1 MLLSWEVINLG
12 LLDKI
17 RSENEELE
25 NSDAATERAHEILQ
39 IVGERVEKVRPSR
52 VIFASVAVLL
62 ILSGIMIIGTW
73 IVPYDRTS
81 VDVIYLQGVGGH
93 VVLVELD
100 NKGSRSITDVQ
111 LDIRF
116 LDDDSN
122 EIARSTFQ
130 TDEIAAHTSIAGDN
144 LELIAPGASV
154 WENYTIEIILDYT
167 YRGTQ
172 YNERWTYNV
181 GSWTWRCLLMRH
193 LCTSF
198 ETTLGCELFE
208 MHATRIL
215 KGDSIGE

>member
-17 RSENEELE
+17 RSENEDTED
-25 NSDAATERAHEILQ
+25 SDAATERAHEILQ

-81 VDVIYLQGVGGH
+81 VDVVYLQGVGGH
-93 VVLVELD
+93 VVLAELD

-154 WENYTIEIILDYT
+154 WENYTIEIILDYA
-167 YRGTQ
+167 YRGTE

-181 GSWTWRCLLMRH
+181 GSWTM
-193 LCTSF
+193 
-198 ETTLGCELFE
+198 ETFTYEAP
-208 MHATRIL
+208 MHFL
-215 KGDSIGE
+215 

>member
-1 MLLSWEVINLG
+1 MIDLG
-12 LLDKI
+12 LMDKI
-17 RSENEELE
+17 RSQNEELE
-25 NSDAATERAHEILQ
+25 THDAATERAHEILQ

-81 VDVIYLQGVGGH
+81 VDVVYLQGVGGH

-122 EIARSTFQ
+122 EIARSTFE

-154 WENYTIEIILDYT
+154 WENYTIEIILEYT
-167 YRGTQ
+167 YGGTE

-181 GSWTWRCLLMRH
+181 GSWTM
-193 LCTSF
+193 
-198 ETTLGCELFE
+198 E
-208 MHATRIL
+208 MFTYDAPMHFF
-215 KGDSIGE
+215 

>member
-1 MLLSWEVINLG
+1 VINLG

-25 NSDAATERAHEILQ
+25 DSDAATERAHEILQ

-81 VDVIYLQGVGGH
+81 VDVVYLQGVGGH

-167 YRGTQ
+167 YRDTQ

-181 GSWTWRCLLMRH
+181 GSWTM
-193 LCTSF
+193 
-198 ETTLGCELFE
+198 E
-208 MHATRIL
+208 MFTYAAPMHFL
-215 KGDSIGE
+215 

>member
-1 MLLSWEVINLG
+1 MLLSWGVINLG

-17 RSENEELE
+17 LSEDEESE
-25 NSDAATERAHEILQ
+25 DSDAATERAHEILQ

-81 VDVIYLQGVGGH
+81 VDVVYLQGVGGH

-181 GSWTWRCLLMRH
+181 GSWTM
-193 LCTSF
+193 
-198 ETTLGCELFE
+198 E
-208 MHATRIL
+208 MFTYAAPMHFL
-215 KGDSIGE
+215 

>member
-1 MLLSWEVINLG
+1 MIDLG
-12 LLDKI
+12 LMDKI
-17 RSENEELE
+17 RSQNEELE
-25 NSDAATERAHEILQ
+25 TPDAATERAHEILQ

-81 VDVIYLQGVGGH
+81 VDVVYLQGVGGH

-122 EIARSTFQ
+122 EIARSTFE

-154 WENYTIEIILDYT
+154 WENYTIEIILEYT
-167 YRGTQ
+167 YGGTE

-181 GSWTWRCLLMRH
+181 GGWTMERF
-193 LCTSF
+193 TYDAP
-198 ETTLGCELFE
+198 
-208 MHATRIL
+208 MHFF
-215 KGDSIGE
+215 

>member
-1 MLLSWEVINLG
+1 MLLSWGVIDLG
-12 LLDKI
+12 LMDKI
-17 RSENEELE
+17 RSQNEELE
-25 NSDAATERAHEILQ
+25 THDAATERAHEILQ

-81 VDVIYLQGVGGH
+81 VDVVYLQGVGGH

-122 EIARSTFQ
+122 EIARSSFE
-130 TDEIAAHTSIAGDN
+130 TDEIAAHTSIAGDD

-154 WENYTIEIILDYT
+154 WENYTIEIILEYT
-167 YRGTQ
+167 YGGTE

-181 GSWTWRCLLMRH
+181 GGWTM
-193 LCTSF
+193 
-198 ETTLGCELFE
+198 E
-208 MHATRIL
+208 MFTYDAPMHFF
-215 KGDSIGE
+215 

>member
-1 MLLSWEVINLG
+1 MLLSWGVINLG

-17 RSENEELE
+17 RSENEESE
-25 NSDAATERAHEILQ
+25 DSDAATERAHEILQ

-81 VDVIYLQGVGGH
+81 VDVVYLQGVGGH

-181 GSWTWRCLLMRH
+181 GSWTM
-193 LCTSF
+193 
-198 ETTLGCELFE
+198 E
-208 MHATRIL
+208 MFTYAAPMHFL
-215 KGDSIGE
+215 

>member
-1 MLLSWEVINLG
+1 MLLYWGVINLG

-17 RSENEELE
+17 RSENEESE
-25 NSDAATERAHEILQ
+25 DSDAATERAHEILQ

-81 VDVIYLQGVGGH
+81 VDVVYLQGVGGH

-167 YRGTQ
+167 YRDTQ

-181 GSWTWRCLLMRH
+181 GSWTM
-193 LCTSF
+193 
-198 ETTLGCELFE
+198 E
-208 MHATRIL
+208 MFTYAAPMHFL
-215 KGDSIGE
+215 

>member
-1 MLLSWEVINLG
+1 MQLSWVVIDLG
-12 LLDKI
+12 LMDKI
-17 RSENEELE
+17 RSQNQELE
-25 NSDAATERAHEILQ
+25 TPDAATERAHEILQ

-81 VDVIYLQGVGGH
+81 VDVVYLQGVGGH

-122 EIARSTFQ
+122 EIARSTFE

-154 WENYTIEIILDYT
+154 WENYTIEIILEYT
-167 YRGTQ
+167 YGGTE

-181 GSWTWRCLLMRH
+181 GSWTM
-193 LCTSF
+193 
-198 ETTLGCELFE
+198 E
-208 MHATRIL
+208 MFTYDAPMHFF
-215 KGDSIGE
+215 

>member
-1 MLLSWEVINLG
+1 MLLSWGVINLG

-17 RSENEELE
+17 RSENEESE
-25 NSDAATERAHEILQ
+25 DSDAATERAHEILQ

-52 VIFASVAVLL
+52 VIFASVAVFL

-81 VDVIYLQGVGGH
+81 VDVVYLQGVGGH

-167 YRGTQ
+167 YRDTQ

-181 GSWTWRCLLMRH
+181 GSWTM
-193 LCTSF
+193 
-198 ETTLGCELFE
+198 E
-208 MHATRIL
+208 MFTYAAPMHFL
-215 KGDSIGE
+215 

>member
-1 MLLSWEVINLG
+1 MIDLG
-12 LLDKI
+12 LMDKI
-17 RSENEELE
+17 RSQNEELE
-25 NSDAATERAHEILQ
+25 TPDAATERAHEILQ

-81 VDVIYLQGVGGH
+81 VDVVYLQGVGGH

-111 LDIRF
+111 IDIRF
-116 LDDDSN
+116 LDDSSN
-122 EIARSTFQ
+122 EIARSTFE

-154 WENYTIEIILDYT
+154 WENYTIEIILEYT
-167 YRGTQ
+167 YGGTE

-181 GSWTWRCLLMRH
+181 GGWTM
-193 LCTSF
+193 
-198 ETTLGCELFE
+198 E
-208 MHATRIL
+208 MFTYDAPMHFF
-215 KGDSIGE
+215 

>member
-1 MLLSWEVINLG
+1 MQLSWGVIDLG
-12 LLDKI
+12 LMDKI
-17 RSENEELE
+17 RSQNEELE
-25 NSDAATERAHEILQ
+25 TPDAATERAHEILQ

-81 VDVIYLQGVGGH
+81 VDVVYLQGVGGH

-116 LDDDSN
+116 LDDGSN
-122 EIARSTFQ
+122 EIARSTFE

-154 WENYTIEIILDYT
+154 WENYTIEIILEYT
-167 YRGTQ
+167 YGGTE

-181 GSWTWRCLLMRH
+181 GGWTM
-193 LCTSF
+193 
-198 ETTLGCELFE
+198 E
-208 MHATRIL
+208 MFTYDAPMHFF
-215 KGDSIGE
+215 

>member
-1 MLLSWEVINLG
+1 VIDLG
-12 LLDKI
+12 LMDKI
-17 RSENEELE
+17 RSQNEELE
-25 NSDAATERAHEILQ
+25 THDAATERAHEILQ

-81 VDVIYLQGVGGH
+81 VDVVYLQGVGGH

-116 LDDDSN
+116 LDNDSN
-122 EIARSTFQ
+122 EIARSTFE
-130 TDEIAAHTSIAGDN
+130 TDEIVAHTSIAGDD

-154 WENYTIEIILDYT
+154 WENYTIEIILEYT
-167 YRGTQ
+167 YGGTE

-181 GSWTWRCLLMRH
+181 GSWTM
-193 LCTSF
+193 
-198 ETTLGCELFE
+198 E
-208 MHATRIL
+208 MFTYDAPMHFF
-215 KGDSIGE
+215 

>member
-1 MLLSWEVINLG
+1 MQLSWGVIDLG
-12 LLDKI
+12 LMDKI
-17 RSENEELE
+17 RSQNEELE
-25 NSDAATERAHEILQ
+25 THDAATERAHEILQ

-81 VDVIYLQGVGGH
+81 VDVVYLQGVGGH

-122 EIARSTFQ
+122 EIARSTFE

-154 WENYTIEIILDYT
+154 WENYTIEIILEYT
-167 YRGTQ
+167 YGGTE

-181 GSWTWRCLLMRH
+181 GGWTMERF
-193 LCTSF
+193 TYDAP
-198 ETTLGCELFE
+198 
-208 MHATRIL
+208 MHFF
-215 KGDSIGE
+215 

>member
-1 MLLSWEVINLG
+1 MLLSWGVIDLG
-12 LLDKI
+12 LMDKI
-17 RSENEELE
+17 RSQNEELE
-25 NSDAATERAHEILQ
+25 TPDAATERAHEILQ

-81 VDVIYLQGVGGH
+81 VDVVYLQGVGGH

-122 EIARSTFQ
+122 EIARSTFE
-130 TDEIAAHTSIAGDN
+130 TDEIAAHTSIAGNN

-154 WENYTIEIILDYT
+154 WENYTIEIILEYT
-167 YRGTQ
+167 YGGTE

-181 GSWTWRCLLMRH
+181 GGWTM
-193 LCTSF
+193 
-198 ETTLGCELFE
+198 E
-208 MHATRIL
+208 MFTYDAPMHFF
-215 KGDSIGE
+215 

>member
-1 MLLSWEVINLG
+1 MQLSWGVIDLG
-12 LLDKI
+12 LMDKI
-17 RSENEELE
+17 RSQNEELE
-25 NSDAATERAHEILQ
+25 TPDAATERAHEILQ

-81 VDVIYLQGVGGH
+81 VDVVYLQGVGGH

-116 LDDDSN
+116 LDNDSN
-122 EIARSTFQ
+122 EIARSTFE
-130 TDEIAAHTSIAGDN
+130 TDEIVAHTSIAGDD

-154 WENYTIEIILDYT
+154 WENYTIEIILEYT
-167 YRGTQ
+167 YGGTE

-181 GSWTWRCLLMRH
+181 GSWTM
-193 LCTSF
+193 
-198 ETTLGCELFE
+198 E
-208 MHATRIL
+208 MFTYDAPMHFF
-215 KGDSIGE
+215 

>member
-1 MLLSWEVINLG
+1 MIDLG
-12 LLDKI
+12 LMDKI
-17 RSENEELE
+17 RSQNEELE
-25 NSDAATERAHEILQ
+25 TPDAATERAHEILQ

-81 VDVIYLQGVGGH
+81 VDVVYLQGVGGH

-116 LDDDSN
+116 LDNDSN
-122 EIARSTFQ
+122 EIARSTFE
-130 TDEIAAHTSIAGDN
+130 TDEIVAHTSIAGDD

-154 WENYTIEIILDYT
+154 WENYTIEIILEYT
-167 YRGTQ
+167 YGGTE

-181 GSWTWRCLLMRH
+181 GSWTM
-193 LCTSF
+193 
-198 ETTLGCELFE
+198 E
-208 MHATRIL
+208 MFTYDAPMHFF
-215 KGDSIGE
+215 

>member
-1 MLLSWEVINLG
+1 MLLSWGVIDLG
-12 LLDKI
+12 LMDKI
-17 RSENEELE
+17 RSQNEELE
-25 NSDAATERAHEILQ
+25 TPDAATERAHEILQ

-81 VDVIYLQGVGGH
+81 VDVVYLQGVGGH

-122 EIARSTFQ
+122 EIARSTFE

-154 WENYTIEIILDYT
+154 WENYTIEIILEYT
-167 YRGTQ
+167 YGGTE

-181 GSWTWRCLLMRH
+181 GGWTM
-193 LCTSF
+193 
-198 ETTLGCELFE
+198 E
-208 MHATRIL
+208 MFTYDAPMHFF
-215 KGDSIGE
+215 

>member
-1 MLLSWEVINLG
+1 MQLSWVVIDLG
-12 LLDKI
+12 LMDKI
-17 RSENEELE
+17 RSQNEELE
-25 NSDAATERAHEILQ
+25 THDAATERAHEILQ

-81 VDVIYLQGVGGH
+81 VDVVYLQGVGGH

-122 EIARSTFQ
+122 EIARSTFE
-130 TDEIAAHTSIAGDN
+130 TDEIVAHTSIAGDN

-154 WENYTIEIILDYT
+154 WENYTIEIILEYT
-167 YRGTQ
+167 YGGTE

-181 GSWTWRCLLMRH
+181 GSWTM
-193 LCTSF
+193 
-198 ETTLGCELFE
+198 E
-208 MHATRIL
+208 MFTYDAPMHFF
-215 KGDSIGE
+215 

>member
-1 MLLSWEVINLG
+1 MQLSWGVIELG
-12 LLDKI
+12 LMDKI
-17 RSENEELE
+17 RSQNEELE
-25 NSDAATERAHEILQ
+25 TPDAATERAHEILQ

-81 VDVIYLQGVGGH
+81 VDVVYLQGVGGH

-116 LDDDSN
+116 LDDGSN
-122 EIARSTFQ
+122 EIARSTFE

-154 WENYTIEIILDYT
+154 WENYTIEIILEYT
-167 YRGTQ
+167 YGGTE

-181 GSWTWRCLLMRH
+181 GGWTM
-193 LCTSF
+193 
-198 ETTLGCELFE
+198 E
-208 MHATRIL
+208 MFTYDAPMHFF
-215 KGDSIGE
+215 

>member
-17 RSENEELE
+17 RFEDEESED
-25 NSDAATERAHEILQ
+25 SDAVTERAHEILQ

-81 VDVIYLQGVGGH
+81 VDVVYLQGVGGH

-181 GSWTWRCLLMRH
+181 GSWTM
-193 LCTSF
+193 
-198 ETTLGCELFE
+198 E
-208 MHATRIL
+208 MFTYAAPMHFL
-215 KGDSIGE
+215 

>member
-1 MLLSWEVINLG
+1 MQLSWGVIDLG
-12 LLDKI
+12 LMDKI
-17 RSENEELE
+17 RSQNEELE
-25 NSDAATERAHEILQ
+25 THDAATERAHEILQ

-81 VDVIYLQGVGGH
+81 VDVVYLQGVGGH

-116 LDDDSN
+116 LDDGSN
-122 EIARSTFQ
+122 EIARSAFE

-154 WENYTIEIILDYT
+154 WENYTIEIILEYT
-167 YRGTQ
+167 YGGTE

-181 GSWTWRCLLMRH
+181 GGWTM
-193 LCTSF
+193 
-198 ETTLGCELFE
+198 E
-208 MHATRIL
+208 MFTYDAPMHFF
-215 KGDSIGE
+215 

>member
-1 MLLSWEVINLG
+1 MIDLG
-12 LLDKI
+12 LMDKI
-17 RSENEELE
+17 RSQNEELE
-25 NSDAATERAHEILQ
+25 TPDAATERAHEILQ

-81 VDVIYLQGVGGH
+81 VDVVYLQGVGGH

-122 EIARSTFQ
+122 EIARSTFE

-154 WENYTIEIILDYT
+154 WENYTIEIILEYT
-167 YRGTQ
+167 YGGTE

-181 GSWTWRCLLMRH
+181 GSWTM
-193 LCTSF
+193 
-198 ETTLGCELFE
+198 E
-208 MHATRIL
+208 MFTYDAPMHFF
-215 KGDSIGE
+215 

>member
-1 MLLSWEVINLG
+1 MIDLG
-12 LLDKI
+12 LMDKI
-17 RSENEELE
+17 RSQNQELE
-25 NSDAATERAHEILQ
+25 TPDAATERAHEILQ

-81 VDVIYLQGVGGH
+81 VDVVYLQGVGGH

-122 EIARSTFQ
+122 EIARSSFE
-130 TDEIAAHTSIAGDN
+130 TDEIAAHTSIAGDD

-154 WENYTIEIILDYT
+154 WENYTIEIILEYT
-167 YRGTQ
+167 YGGTE

-181 GSWTWRCLLMRH
+181 GSWTM
-193 LCTSF
+193 
-198 ETTLGCELFE
+198 E
-208 MHATRIL
+208 MFTYDAPMHFF
-215 KGDSIGE
+215 

>member
-1 MLLSWEVINLG
+1 MLLSWGVIDLG
-12 LLDKI
+12 LMDKI
-17 RSENEELE
+17 RSQNEELE
-25 NSDAATERAHEILQ
+25 THDAATERAHEILQ

-81 VDVIYLQGVGGH
+81 VDVVYLQGVGGH

-122 EIARSTFQ
+122 EIARSTFE
-130 TDEIAAHTSIAGDN
+130 TDEIAAHTSIAGDD

-154 WENYTIEIILDYT
+154 WENYTIEIILEYT
-167 YRGTQ
+167 YGGTE

-181 GSWTWRCLLMRH
+181 GSWTM
-193 LCTSF
+193 
-198 ETTLGCELFE
+198 E
-208 MHATRIL
+208 MFTYDAPMHFF
-215 KGDSIGE
+215 

>member
-17 RSENEELE
+17 RSEDEESE
-25 NSDAATERAHEILQ
+25 DSDAATERAHEILQ

-81 VDVIYLQGVGGH
+81 VDVVYLQGVGGH

-116 LDDDSN
+116 LDDGSN
-122 EIARSTFQ
+122 EIARTTFQ

-181 GSWTWRCLLMRH
+181 GSWTM
-193 LCTSF
+193 
-198 ETTLGCELFE
+198 E
-208 MHATRIL
+208 MFTYAAPMHFL
-215 KGDSIGE
+215 

>member
-1 MLLSWEVINLG
+1 MQLSWGVIDLG
-12 LLDKI
+12 LMDKI
-17 RSENEELE
+17 RSQNEELE
-25 NSDAATERAHEILQ
+25 THDAATERAHEILQ

-81 VDVIYLQGVGGH
+81 VDVVYLQGVGGH

-116 LDDDSN
+116 LDNDSN
-122 EIARSTFQ
+122 EIARSTFE
-130 TDEIAAHTSIAGDN
+130 TDEIVAHTSIAGDD

-154 WENYTIEIILDYT
+154 WENYTIEIILEYT
-167 YRGTQ
+167 YGGTE

-181 GSWTWRCLLMRH
+181 GSWTM
-193 LCTSF
+193 
-198 ETTLGCELFE
+198 E
-208 MHATRIL
+208 MFTYDAPMHFF
-215 KGDSIGE
+215 

>member
-25 NSDAATERAHEILQ
+25 DSDAATERAHEILQ

-73 IVPYDRTS
+73 IVPYDTTY
-81 VDVIYLQGVGGH
+81 VDVVYLQGVGGH

-167 YRGTQ
+167 YRDTQ

-181 GSWTWRCLLMRH
+181 GSWTM
-193 LCTSF
+193 
-198 ETTLGCELFE
+198 E
-208 MHATRIL
+208 MFTYAVPMHFL
-215 KGDSIGE
+215 

>member
-1 MLLSWEVINLG
+1 MQLSWGVIDLG
-12 LLDKI
+12 LMDKI
-17 RSENEELE
+17 RSQNEELE
-25 NSDAATERAHEILQ
+25 TPDAATERAHEILQ

-62 ILSGIMIIGTW
+62 ILSGVMIIGTW

-81 VDVIYLQGVGGH
+81 VDVVYLQGVGGH

-122 EIARSTFQ
+122 EIARSTFE

-154 WENYTIEIILDYT
+154 WENYTIEIILEYT
-167 YRGTQ
+167 YGGTE

-181 GSWTWRCLLMRH
+181 GSWTM
-193 LCTSF
+193 
-198 ETTLGCELFE
+198 E
-208 MHATRIL
+208 MFTYDAPMHFF
-215 KGDSIGE
+215 

>member
-12 LLDKI
+12 LLNKI
-17 RSENEELE
+17 RSENEDTED
-25 NSDAATERAHEILQ
+25 SDAATERAHEILQ

-81 VDVIYLQGVGGH
+81 VDVVYLQGVGGH
-93 VVLVELD
+93 VVLAELD

-130 TDEIAAHTSIAGDN
+130 TDEIAAHTSIAGDD

-167 YRGTQ
+167 YRGTE
-172 YNERWTYNV
+172 YNERLTYNV
-181 GSWTWRCLLMRH
+181 GSWTM
-193 LCTSF
+193 
-198 ETTLGCELFE
+198 ETFTYEAP
-208 MHATRIL
+208 MHFL
-215 KGDSIGE
+215 

>member
-1 MLLSWEVINLG
+1 MQLSWGVIDLG
-12 LLDKI
+12 LMDKI
-17 RSENEELE
+17 RSQNEELE
-25 NSDAATERAHEILQ
+25 THDAATERAHEILQ

-81 VDVIYLQGVGGH
+81 VDVVYLQGVGGH

-100 NKGSRSITDVQ
+100 NKGSRSITDIQ

-116 LDDDSN
+116 LDDGSN
-122 EIARSTFQ
+122 EIARSTFE

-154 WENYTIEIILDYT
+154 WENYTIEIILEYT
-167 YRGTQ
+167 YGGTE

-181 GSWTWRCLLMRH
+181 GGWTM
-193 LCTSF
+193 
-198 ETTLGCELFE
+198 E
-208 MHATRIL
+208 MFTYDAPMHFF
-215 KGDSIGE
+215 

>member
-1 MLLSWEVINLG
+1 MIDLG
-12 LLDKI
+12 LMDKI
-17 RSENEELE
+17 RSQNEELE
-25 NSDAATERAHEILQ
+25 TPDAATERAHEILQ

-81 VDVIYLQGVGGH
+81 VDVVYLQGVGGH

-100 NKGSRSITDVQ
+100 NKGSRSITNVQ

-116 LDDDSN
+116 LDDGSN
-122 EIARSTFQ
+122 EIARSIFE

-154 WENYTIEIILDYT
+154 WENYTIEIILEYT
-167 YRGTQ
+167 YGGTE

-181 GSWTWRCLLMRH
+181 GGWTM
-193 LCTSF
+193 
-198 ETTLGCELFE
+198 E
-208 MHATRIL
+208 MFTYDAPMHFF
-215 KGDSIGE
+215 

>member
-1 MLLSWEVINLG
+1 VIDLG
-12 LLDKI
+12 LMDKI
-17 RSENEELE
+17 RSQNEELE
-25 NSDAATERAHEILQ
+25 THDAATERAHEILQ

-81 VDVIYLQGVGGH
+81 VDVVYLQGVGGH

-100 NKGSRSITDVQ
+100 NKGSRSITDIQ

-116 LDDDSN
+116 LDDGSN
-122 EIARSTFQ
+122 EIARSTFE

-154 WENYTIEIILDYT
+154 WENYTIEIILEYT
-167 YRGTQ
+167 YGGTE

-181 GSWTWRCLLMRH
+181 GGWTM
-193 LCTSF
+193 
-198 ETTLGCELFE
+198 ETFTYDAP
-208 MHATRIL
+208 MHFF
-215 KGDSIGE
+215 

>member
-1 MLLSWEVINLG
+1 MIDLG
-12 LLDKI
+12 LMDKI
-17 RSENEELE
+17 RSQNEELE
-25 NSDAATERAHEILQ
+25 THDAATERAHEILQ

-81 VDVIYLQGVGGH
+81 VDVVYLQGVGGH

-122 EIARSTFQ
+122 EIARSTFE
-130 TDEIAAHTSIAGDN
+130 TDEIVAHTSIAGDD

-154 WENYTIEIILDYT
+154 WENYTIEIILEYT
-167 YRGTQ
+167 YGGTE

-181 GSWTWRCLLMRH
+181 GSWTM
-193 LCTSF
+193 
-198 ETTLGCELFE
+198 E
-208 MHATRIL
+208 MFTYDAPMHFF
-215 KGDSIGE
+215 